1 MSMFNKDEFLSRSIN
16 ASLSTSRPPIPE
28 GEDYM
33 ASIKSLDIRTPNDK
47 YILDVIWLVDDER
60 AREAT
65 GMQEPTVKQSVFL
78 DFKDGMLDTSEG
90 ANIGLGRLR
99 HALGQND
106 ASMAWNFNMLMG
118 AAAKLRI
125 TQRPDDKKP
134 DVIYND
140 VANVTN
146 L

>member
-33 ASIKSLDIRTPNDK
+33 ASIKSLDIRTPNGK
-47 YILDVIWLVDDER
+47 YILDVIWAVDDER

-65 GMQEPTVKQSVFL
+65 GIQEPTVKQSVFL

-90 ANIGLGRLR
+90 ANVGLGRLR
-99 HALGQND
+99 KALNQND
-106 ASMAWNFNMLMG
+106 ASVAWNFNMLMG

-125 TQRPDDKKP
+125 GIRPDPKNP
-134 DVIYND
+134 EILYND
-140 VANVTN
+140 VNGVTE